1 MNTCCSGPTQLNL
14 KFEIS
19 NLRLSCVA
27 PWLKLSSSFVAQR
40 RYRIDA
46 RSSPGGKEASRQRDE
61 NQQKRHAGKC
71 QRIRRAHAEEL
82 AREQVC
88 RCARSRDPGDNA
100 GCRWK
105 YAYR

>member
-1 MNTCCSGPTQLNL
+1 M
-14 KFEIS
+14 I
-19 NLRLSCVA
+19 LRLATVNEYLLLGRHAA